1 MKIWGWKRAG
11 GRASE
16 PFEANKMSRHAGGR
30 AGGYI
35 WSQAGSSHLK
45 AKWKWFIFC
54 FSWRAARRLP
64 ASVCCVA
71 QNKRLESGNC
81 GGRGVGGAAAPT
93 SAAQRDEGRRLKA
106 GMTRLEM
113 APIRAALTLDPL
125 SPLAA
130 HRIFMLLGLSLPFQ
144 ARGQLFTKDSDYA
157 SSINVSWKLNFIP
170 AGSRSGPFFFFFL
183 FRFEYSS
190 AVILTLV
197 LNTWF
202 FFFLHLQLH
211 PDKPCLPRP
220 NPP

>member
-81 GGRGVGGAAAPT
+81 GGRGVRGGGSPDVCGAAWWGTAFKGGDDST
-93 SAAQRDEGRRLKA
+93 GNGSYTGSAYTGSIVSS
-106 GMTRLEM
+106 GSSSN
-113 APIRAALTLDPL
+113 IHAAR
-125 SPLAA
+125 PLAA
-130 HRIFMLLGLSLPFQ
+130 FPS
-144 ARGQLFTKDSDYA
+144 K
-157 SSINVSWKLNFIP
+157 
-170 AGSRSGPFFFFFL
+170 
-183 FRFEYSS
+183 
-190 AVILTLV
+190 
-197 LNTWF
+197 
-202 FFFLHLQLH
+202 
-211 PDKPCLPRP
+211 RP
-220 NPP
+220 VVY